1 MPATGQ
7 TQHFLVTVGDD
18 GTVIAQRISWDDA
31 GVSRTGAASIG
42 YTGPDVQSKAHA
54 VRFAVGS
61 LLAFPSA
68 TGQVGEPSAGQGSPA
83 SPSRTRNSSRV
94 RQAEQTANQR

>member
-7 TQHFLVTVGDD
+7 TQHFLVAVGDD

-31 GVSRTGAASIG
+31 GVCRTGSASIG
-42 YTGPDVQSKAHA
+42 YTGPDVQAKAHA

-61 LLAFPSA
+61 LLACPPGTGHVGESS
-68 TGQVGEPSAGQGSPA
+68 TGQGRPA
-83 SPSRTRNSSRV
+83 SPSRTRSSSRG
-94 RQAEQTANQR
+94 RRAEQTANRR